1 MTGVRITL
9 DMILKSAR
17 KVPEPQV
24 KPVLK
29 GADLSVW
36 LDELVQKVEA
46 EAPKAPPAKPPK

>member
-17 KVPEPQV
+17 KASEPQV

-46 EAPKAPPAKPPK
+46 PKAPPAKPPK